1 MPLGTLDRTP
11 PPFFRQGHSA
21 LTRLLFFA
29 SLALLTMVADTRF
42 ELAAQARMA
51 IATVLYPLQRVLL
64 APVAVLGD
72 GGRYLHGLGAALAAE
87 QQAQQALAR
96 QSLALARAVQLEAEN
111 AALRELLGLS
121 AALAQR
127 ATAAE
132 VLFEAADPHVRR
144 LVVDR
149 GSTHGVVAGSAA
161 LAAAGVVGQVT
172 RVFPLSSEVTLL
184 VDPGATIA
192 VLNART
198 GQRWLA
204 GGGLRRG
211 TAMGLRFV
219 PAHAD
224 LAEGDLLTT
233 SGVDGVY
240 PGGLAVARIA
250 RIERQG
256 EGEFAHVL
264 LQPAASPDAVRHLLL
279 VEPMAARM
287 PESGPGR
294 GPARPAADGGVAR

>member
-29 SLALLTMVADTRF
+29 SLALLLMAADTRF
-42 ELAAQARMA
+42 ELAAHARAA
-51 IATVLYPLQRVLL
+51 IATVLYPVQRVLL
-64 APVAVLGD
+64 APVDALAE
-72 GGRYLHGLGAALAAE
+72 GGRYLQGLTAALAAE
-87 QQAQQALAR
+87 QRAQQALTA
-96 QSLALARAVQLEAEN
+96 QATALARAVRLEAEN
-111 AALRELLGLS
+111 TALRELLGLA
-121 AALAQR
+121 AALQPR
-127 ATAAE
+127 TTAAA

-149 GSTHGVVAGSAA
+149 GATHGVVAGSAA
-161 LAAAGVVGQVT
+161 IAAAGVVGQVT

-184 VDPGATIA
+184 VDPGAVIA

-211 TAMGLRFV
+211 TAMELRFV
-219 PAHAD
+219 PVNAD

-240 PGGLAVARIA
+240 PAGMAVARIA
-250 RIERQG
+250 RVERPAD
-256 EGEFAHVL
+256 GEFARVL
-264 LQPAASPDAVRHLLL
+264 LEPAAAPEAVRHLLL
-279 VEPMAARM
+279 VEPLAA
-287 PESGPGR
+287 PV
-294 GPARPAADGGVAR
+294 PAQAPAAVRPTANGGPPR

>member
-21 LTRLLFFA
+21 LSRLLFFA
-29 SLALLTMVADTRF
+29 SLALLLMVVDTRL
-42 ELAAQARMA
+42 EVAAHARAA
-51 IATVLYPLQRVLL
+51 IATLLHPVQRVLH
-64 APVAVLGD
+64 APVELLAD
-72 GGRYLHGLGAALAAE
+72 GGRYLGGLAAALEAE
-87 QQAQQALAR
+87 QRTQQQLAGQAA
-96 QSLALARAVQLEAEN
+96 ALARAVQLEAEN

-121 AALAQR
+121 AALQPR
-127 ATAAE
+127 TTAAG

-161 LAAAGVVGQVT
+161 VAAAGVVGQVT

-192 VLNART
+192 LLNART

-204 GGGLRRG
+204 GGGLLRN
-211 TAMGLRFV
+211 TAMELRFV
-219 PAHAD
+219 PATAD
-224 LAEGDLLTT
+224 VTEGDLLTT
-233 SGVDGVY
+233 TGVDGVY

-250 RIERQG
+250 GVERQAD
-256 EGEFAHVL
+256 GEFARVL
-264 LQPAASPDAVRHLLL
+264 LHPVASPDSVRHLLL
-279 VEPMAARM
+279 VEPLATPA
-287 PESGPGR
+287 
-294 GPARPAADGGVAR
+294 PARAADGGAPR

>member
-29 SLALLTMVADTRF
+29 SLALLLMVADTRF
-42 ELAAQARMA
+42 EVAAHARA
-51 IATVLYPLQRVLL
+51 LIATVLHPVQRVLH
-64 APVAVLGD
+64 APVALLSD
-72 GGRYLHGLGAALAAE
+72 GGRYLQGLAAALEAE
-87 QQAQQALAR
+87 QRAQQQLAA
-96 QSLALARAVQLEAEN
+96 QVTALARAVRLEAEN

-121 AALAQR
+121 AALQPR
-127 ATAAE
+127 STAAE

-144 LVVDR
+144 LVVNR

-161 LAAAGVVGQVT
+161 VAPAGVVGQVT
-172 RVFPLSSEVTLL
+172 RVFALSSEVTLL
-184 VDPGATIA
+184 VDPGAAIA

-204 GGGLRRG
+204 GGGLLRG
-211 TAMGLRFV
+211 TAMELRFV
-219 PAHAD
+219 PANAD

-240 PGGLAVARIA
+240 PAGLAVARVA
-250 RIERQG
+250 RIERQA
-256 EGEFAHVL
+256 EGEFAQVL
-264 LQPAASPDAVRHLLL
+264 LQPVAAPEAVRHLLL
-279 VEPMAARM
+279 VAPLAT
-287 PESGPGR
+287 PT
-294 GPARPAADGGVAR
+294 PARGAANGGPPR